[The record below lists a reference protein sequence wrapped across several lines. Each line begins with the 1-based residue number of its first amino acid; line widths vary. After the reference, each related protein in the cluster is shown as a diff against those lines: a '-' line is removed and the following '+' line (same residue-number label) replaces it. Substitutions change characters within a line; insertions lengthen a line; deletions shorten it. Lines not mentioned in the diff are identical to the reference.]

1 MAIIIPPLHHLE
13 TTMTRPGISKMSD
26 QCPELRHLTYLR
38 YIAAGRSWGMNA
50 EDIIVVDD
58 DPSVRDAAAEYLEK
72 HGYRVRTAANGAA
85 LDCAL
90 TERFADLVI
99 LDVMMPGEDGL
110 SICRRLMLKGPP
122 VLIISAL
129 GGTTDRIVGLELGAS
144 DYLPKPFDPREL
156 LARVRSVLRRRGEDL
171 DDRLVFSFD
180 GWLFDAEAGR
190 LHDPQ
195 GSFVDL
201 TAGEMRLLRAFIE
214 RPGLLLSRERL
225 LELTKGPD
233 PEPFDRAIDL
243 AVSRLRRKLE
253 GGGGRTMIETVR
265 GLGYRFQPQVHRS

>member
-1 MAIIIPPLHHLE
+1 MDADE
-13 TTMTRPGISKMSD
+13 
-26 QCPELRHLTYLR
+26 
-38 YIAAGRSWGMNA
+38 
-50 EDIIVVDD
+50 IIVVDD
-58 DPSVRDAAAEYLEK
+58 DPSVREATAEYLES
-72 HGYRVRTAANGAA
+72 HGYRVRTAANAVALEGALA
-85 LDCAL
+85 
-90 TERFADLVI
+90 ERPADLVI

-110 SICRRLMLKGPP
+110 SICRRLTPKASP

-156 LARVRSVLRRRGEDL
+156 LARVRAVLRRRTAGG
-171 DDRLVFSFD
+171 DDRRIFAFEGWSFD
-180 GWLFDAEAGR
+180 IETGR
-190 LHDPQ
+190 LYDPKQ
-195 GSFVDL
+195 EPVDL
-201 TAGEMRLLRAFIE
+201 TAGEMLLLRAFVE

-253 GGGGRTMIETVR
+253 SGGGREMIETVR
-265 GLGYRFQPQVHRS
+265 GIGYRLQPQVRRS